1 MEHYGLPAAGKP
13 RLIRNVIVSSSVVSP
28 LANTLGFVPLPPR
41 YWLYLAIMLLGYAI
55 LTQVVKT
62 WFIRRFGE

>member
-1 MEHYGLPAAGKP
+1 MVKRKNEF
-13 RLIRNVIVSSSVVSP
+13 SP
-28 LANTLGFVPLPPR
+28 LTGATLQTIGKS
-41 YWLYLAIMLLGYAI
+41 YLAIMLLGYAL

>member
-1 MEHYGLPAAGKP
+1 MIIIAVGAGLT
-13 RLIRNVIVSSSVVSP
+13 VSP
-28 LANTLGFVPLPPR
+28 LVNTLGFVPLPPL
-41 YWLYLAIMLLGYAI
+41 YWLFLAIMLLGYAI